1 MIMRAIWLTQPNL
14 WFTVK
19 KKPHI
24 CSVIEN
30 KTLNCIELKTVDEI
44 CLFMQLSKFLHT
56 TLLGRMVALGMA
68 G

>member
-1 MIMRAIWLTQPNL
+1 MIYSQ
-14 WFTVK
+14 

-30 KTLNCIELKTVDEI
+30 KTLNCIELKAVDEI